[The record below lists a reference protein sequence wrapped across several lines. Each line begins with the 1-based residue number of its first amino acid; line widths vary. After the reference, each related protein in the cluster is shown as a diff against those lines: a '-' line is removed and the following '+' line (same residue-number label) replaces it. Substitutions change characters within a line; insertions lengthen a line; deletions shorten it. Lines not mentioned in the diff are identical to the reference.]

1 MDRLQGFLSFLKAK
15 RLAQGN
21 FLGLLYVLIGRS
33 IADAN
38 GDLISKGLTW
48 RELSVLLQ
56 KVRWERDAVKEL
68 DIDPDELPPRDRQ
81 RYWFVA
87 FARAGLDS
95 KEAAEAGKRMAKVLE
110 AEGYQVGS
118 EGKKKG
124 P

>member
-15 RLAQGN
+15 RLAHGN

-38 GDLISKGLTW
+38 GDLISNGLTW

-95 KEAAEAGKRMAKVLE
+95 AKAADAGKRMAKVLE
-110 AEGYQVGS
+110 AEGYKVS
-118 EGKKKG
+118 
-124 P
+124 

>member
-81 RYWFVA
+81 RFWFVT

-118 EGKKKG
+118 EGKKKE

>member
-15 RLAQGN
+15 RLAQDN

-81 RYWFVA
+81 RYWFIA

-95 KEAAEAGKRMAKVLE
+95 QKAADAGKRMAKVLE
-110 AEGYQVGS
+110 TEGYQVGS
-118 EGKKKG
+118 GDKQG
-124 P
+124 R